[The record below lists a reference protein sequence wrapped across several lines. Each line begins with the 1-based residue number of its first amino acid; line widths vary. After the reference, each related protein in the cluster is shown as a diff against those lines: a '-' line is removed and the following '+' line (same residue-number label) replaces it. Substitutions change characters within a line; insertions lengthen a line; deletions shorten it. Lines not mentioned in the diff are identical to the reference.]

1 MALTWASSWG
11 AKAVSTRPVTRSYLS
26 RKGVEM
32 GALVPGFWA
41 VVNVPPTN
49 TLVPTSAIA

>member
-1 MALTWASSWG
+1 M
-11 AKAVSTRPVTRSYLS
+11 RPVTRSYLN
-26 RKGVEM
+26 RNGVEM
-32 GALVPGFWA
+32 TALVPGFWA